1 MPKSLYLCGFAGF
14 RKRVNKNIFKKVLTF
29 YTIRSS
35 INVSTGKDSRQCSSG
50 GSGIHRKIPKT
61 INKTFSKSFKKYLT
75 QPNSCGKVQ
84 SSTRAQLVE

>member
-29 YTIRSS
+29 YVIRSS
-35 INVSTGKDSRQCSSG
+35 INVSIRKGGRQVQTVVLESTE
-50 GSGIHRKIPKT
+50 KIPKAA
-61 INKTFSKSFKKYLT
+61 NKTFSKSFKKYLT